1 MRRSRRGRLAAAS
14 YTGLAL
20 SVISA
25 LAVPALAHAA
35 SKSGGEDTATPHVD
49 SAGLLPFGPP
59 ATVSV
64 VPAAAPAPAPAPTTT
79 STTPPPAPPAPRGEV
94 RALSTSVAYTAPQ
107 PGDPPDSDFDRLAQ
121 CESSSRW

>member
-1 MRRSRRGRLAAAS
+1 MSRSRRGRLAAAS

-25 LAVPALAHAA
+25 LAVPALAPAA
-35 SKSGGEDTATPHVD
+35 SRSGGEDTATPHVD

-59 ATVSV
+59 ATVAV
-64 VPAAAPAPAPAPTTT
+64 LPVPAPAPAPTTP
-79 STTPPPAPPAPRGEV
+79 SPWVAPPAPPPAPRAEV
-94 RALSTSVAYTAPQ
+94 RALSTGVAYTAPQ

-121 CESSSRW
+121 CESS